1 VRTEL
6 QTCAR
11 SCFQAHGGGVKEPLL
26 IRAHPPKAMAVTLL
40 EAAKLPTQDLRDEML
55 PHFFYAGSDDAPQGL
70 VGLELLG
77 GEALL
82 RSLVVEEQ
90 ARGLGLGKSLVE
102 HAEKQAAARGVRS
115 LYLLT
120 TTAESFFKRL
130 NYARVDRNAAPATI
144 RRTSEYA
151 SLCPASSVF
160 MVKQLK
166 GDL

>member
-11 SCFQAHGGGVKEPLL
+11 HCFDAHGGSVKESVL
-26 IRAHPPKAMAVTLL
+26 IRAHPPKAMVVTLL
-40 EAAKLPTQDLRDEML
+40 EAAKLPTGDLRDEML
-55 PHFFYAGSDDAPQGL
+55 RHFFYAASEGTPQGL
-70 VGLELLG
+70 VELEILG

-82 RSLVVEEQ
+82 RSLVVESQ

-102 HAEKQAAARGVRS
+102 HAEKHAAAQGVKS

-130 NYARVDRNAAPATI
+130 NYARVDRDAAPPTI
-144 RRTSEYA
+144 QGTREYA
-151 SLCPASSVF
+151 SLCPESSAF
-160 MVKQLK
+160 MVKQLE

>member
-1 VRTEL
+1 MRTEL

-11 SCFQAHGGGVKEPLL
+11 NCFEAHGGGVKEPLL
-26 IRAHPPKAMAVTLL
+26 IRAHPPKAIAVRLL

-55 PHFFYAGSDDAPQGL
+55 PHFFYAGSEGAPQGL

-77 GEALL
+77 SEALL
-82 RSLVVEEQ
+82 RSLVVESQ

-102 HAEKQAAARGVRS
+102 HAEEHAAAQGVKS

-120 TTAESFFKRL
+120 TTAESFFKHL
-130 NYARVDRNAAPATI
+130 NYARVDRNAAPPTI
-144 RRTSEYA
+144 QRTSEYA
-151 SLCPASSVF
+151 SLCPASSAF